1 MGWAEVLRND
11 EAFHHDYEDA
21 LDTGLVLKDC
31 VTIAFAFKS
40 FSLCWI
46 CRDAN
51 KIVHVLERGVLLRA
65 NYMDCTFVLLLF
77 VRGAKF
83 GCIRGLE
90 L

>member
-1 MGWAEVLRND
+1 MGWAAVLQND
-11 EAFHHDYEDA
+11 E
-21 LDTGLVLKDC
+21 GLVLKDR
-31 VTIAFAFKS
+31 VTIAFAFQS

-77 VRGAKF
+77 V
-83 GCIRGLE
+83 L
-90 L
+90 